1 MNVQKAN
8 RKTYLKIGLV
18 TLLIGVMGIFC
29 WNYFRADT
37 LHISY
42 DAPSYRS
49 LEDLTAN
56 AEYIVVGTYTSFEG
70 TWNMSRDPED
80 ISREAV
86 DSYVEGR
93 LYHFQV
99 SSVLKGEL
107 SDPQIQVNLRYGEQV
122 TFEGDSVFVTNPN
135 YIEPTLD
142 QTYILFLTK
151 EQSQAFDGYYG
162 TGCPFAIK
170 LEDSGSAQLEINQV
184 PDNGVIVSEETTS
197 AGKQLVIEKNVGEP
211 WEDHISGM
219 SANEVLEKIQNM
231 L

>member
-1 MNVQKAN
+1 MKVQTAN
-8 RKTYLKIGLV
+8 RKTYLKIV
-18 TLLIGVMGIFC
+18 SAALLIGVMGMFC

-49 LEDLTAN
+49 LGDLTAN

-80 ISREAV
+80 ISREAI

-99 SSVLKGEL
+99 SSILKGEL
-107 SDPQIQVNLRYGEQV
+107 SDSQIQVNLRYGEQIP
-122 TFEGDSVFVTNPN
+122 FEDDSVFVADPT

-142 QTYILFLTK
+142 QTYILFLTR
-151 EQSQAFDGYYG
+151 ERSQAFDGYYG

-170 LEDSGSAQLEINQV
+170 LEDNGSAQLEINQV
-184 PDNGVIVSEETTS
+184 PDSGVIVSEETTS
-197 AGKQLVIEKNVGEP
+197 AGKRLVIEKNVGMP
-211 WEDHISGM
+211 LEDHISGM
-219 SANEVLEKIQNM
+219 ASHEVLERIQNM